1 MTSAKFE
8 KIDGVELSDVVKIW
22 DGLAPVRFRDIES
35 GKDRSYT
42 EVLLPLLEDFS
53 KSANGSKLIDV
64 GCGVGF
70 GSQVAARYFDTVHAL
85 DPSSG
90 SIALAKEKNQAHNIE
105 YFNSSAEEFRHKNGE
120 YDALI
125 SSMVL
130 MDCPNAKDFISACHS
145 MVRPGGKLIFT
156 LCHPFFWPRYWG
168 FEKYKW
174 FSYGSELAVQSYF
187 RTSSTGV
194 SDTKTIYFHRSLTA
208 YLSEFSR
215 LGVEQLEIREISG
228 ISVKSRVQS
237 RYPRYLSIEVIK

>member
-1 MTSAKFE
+1 MTSPKFE
-8 KIDGVELSDVVKIW
+8 KIDGVKLSDVAKIW
-22 DGLAPVRFRDIES
+22 DELAPVRYQDIES

-53 KSANGSKLIDV
+53 KAASGSKLVDV

-70 GSQVAARYFDTVHAL
+70 GSKVAARNFETVHAI

-105 YFNSSAEEFRHKNGE
+105 YINSSAEEYRHQNGE

-130 MDCPNAKDFISACHS
+130 MDCPNAKAFLTACHN
-145 MVRPGGKLIFT
+145 MVRPGGRLIFT

-174 FSYGSELAVQSYF
+174 FNYGSEVAVQSYF

-194 SDTKTIYFHRSLTA
+194 SDTKTIYFHRSLSA
-208 YLSEFSR
+208 YMSEFAK
-215 LGVEQLEIREISG
+215 LGVEQIEIREISG